1 MTTSTPRTTTGPTPA
16 AGAATGADGR
26 PRVHGPNGSAAPLTG
41 STGTA
46 ESPRGPGLHGSSA
59 RAASTAPGTART
71 TRTGAAAEGT
81 APAGASPR
89 PGIAGSGSPRT
100 AGSGSAGTGPGRGSA
115 RPGGTGPGAVRPGR
129 RHDRRRPPTAV
140 HRGGGPHHWFAE
152 RLLAVLSGRR
162 PVHSL
167 IGHTIGPA
175 YDQLI
180 TLAPADPP
188 HERPYER
195 PYEARRLSPV
205 LHGCGRF
212 TPGPGVIEAFARIAT
227 GDRLTALAFRL
238 EQGPDLRW
246 RCAAVELQGPRP

>member
-1 MTTSTPRTTTGPTPA
+1 MPLTTPRTTGPTSPAPTA
-16 AGAATGADGR
+16 AGG
-26 PRVHGPNGSAAPLTG
+26 GS
-41 STGTA
+41 GT
-46 ESPRGPGLHGSSA
+46 
-59 RAASTAPGTART
+59 
-71 TRTGAAAEGT
+71 
-81 APAGASPR
+81 
-89 PGIAGSGSPRT
+89 GSGSPRT
-100 AGSGSAGTGPGRGSA
+100 VGSAGAGTGPGRRGSA
-115 RPGGTGPGAVRPGR
+115 RPANTGPG
-129 RHDRRRPPTAV
+129 RRRPSAGV
-140 HRGGGPHHWFAE
+140 RRRGPHDWFAE

-188 HERPYER
+188 HEHPYD
-195 PYEARRLSPV
+195 PRRLSPV

-246 RCAAVELQGPRP
+246 RCAAVELHGPRP

>member
-1 MTTSTPRTTTGPTPA
+1 MPTSTPRTTAGTTDPTSPAPTGARPGN
-16 AGAATGADGR
+16 GAARR
-26 PRVHGPNGSAAPLTG
+26 PGTTG
-41 STGTA
+41 SG
-46 ESPRGPGLHGSSA
+46 G
-59 RAASTAPGTART
+59 
-71 TRTGAAAEGT
+71 
-81 APAGASPR
+81 
-89 PGIAGSGSPRT
+89 GSGSPRT
-100 AGSGSAGTGPGRGSA
+100 AGSGGAGTGPGRGSA
-115 RPGGTGPGAVRPGR
+115 RPTSTGPGTGPGATRPGR

-140 HRGGGPHHWFAE
+140 HRGSGPHHWFAE

-188 HERPYER
+188 HEPAYD
-195 PYEARRLSPV
+195 ARRLSPV

-246 RCAAVELQGPRP
+246 RCAAVELHGPRP